1 LNGRRVTRTVHAADR
16 SGAEDALLD
25 LRHELRDEGVPD
37 RDPTVADLAT
47 EYLAIVRTRVR
58 DRTVRR
64 YEELLRLHVLPVIGN
79 EQVRSPRAGDVQRVV
94 DTVLA
99 CRSARTAH
107 HVYRVTSQL
116 LAEAERWGIATNVC
130 KAVRP
135 PRPER
140 PELRIPDA
148 DETRTLLE
156 AVKGSIAEG
165 PTVLAAAC
173 GLRVGESCA
182 LQWRSVDLD
191 RARLRIVAT
200 MYRGGRTE
208 PKTAH
213 SRRTVAIP
221 GFAVAYLT
229 DQRRAQAERRLASVA
244 WSDESYAFD
253 AGGGIPLSV
262 ESVSR
267 RFGQL
272 AERVGLADVRLHDV
286 RHAFATRLLEHGV
299 HPKVVSEALGHAS
312 IGITLD
318 TYSHVM
324 PTMSQVAADALEEV
338 FGK

>member
-1 LNGRRVTRTVHAADR
+1 
-16 SGAEDALLD
+16 
-25 LRHELRDEGVPD
+25 
-37 RDPTVADLAT
+37 
-47 EYLAIVRTRVR
+47 
-58 DRTVRR
+58 
-64 YEELLRLHVLPVIGN
+64 
-79 EQVRSPRAGDVQRVV
+79 
-94 DTVLA
+94 
-99 CRSARTAH
+99 
-107 HVYRVTSQL
+107 VTSQV

-148 DETRTLLE
+148 DETRTLLKV
-156 AVKGSIAEG
+156 VKGSIAEG

-182 LQWRSVDLD
+182 LQWRNVDLD
-191 RARLRIVAT
+191 RARLPIVAT

-229 DQRRAQAERRLASVA
+229 DQQRAQAERRLASVA
-244 WSDESYAFD
+244 WSDGDYLFD

-272 AERVGLADVRLHDV
+272 AERVGLADVRLHDI
-286 RHAFATRLLEHGV
+286 RHAFRDSPAGARCPPEGRVRGTRPRVDRDYARYLQ
-299 HPKVVSEALGHAS
+299 PRDA
-312 IGITLD
+312 D
-318 TYSHVM
+318 D
-324 PTMSQVAADALEEV
+324 VAGGRRRA
-338 FGK
+338 